1 MKLEIEAVF
10 LNIDK
15 EKIRTKLQ
23 SRGAKLIT
31 PERKMVRTVFHL
43 SPDPGNCFARVRD
56 EGDKIVVTY
65 KEFHDS
71 SATGVK
77 EINLVVDNYN
87 NAVEIM
93 RALGLHEKS
102 YEESMRETWE
112 LDGAEVCIDTWPWL
126 PTYVEVEGNSVENMT
141 SVSQELGFDMKDALY
156 CSVGHI
162 YSLYYDVK
170 EHDVDTG
177 AEHWDRIEFIPTPK
191 WLAAKKKQHTPSA

>member
-10 LNIDK
+10 LDIDK
-15 EKIRTKLQ
+15 ELIRAKLQ
-23 SRGAKLIT
+23 SHGAKLIA

-77 EINLVVDNYN
+77 EINLIVDDYG
-87 NAVEIM
+87 NAVEMM

-112 LDGAEVCIDTWPWL
+112 LDGAEVCIDTYL
-126 PTYVEVEGNSVENMT
+126 CRGRR
-141 SVSQELGFDMKDALY
+141 EL
-156 CSVGHI
+156 C
-162 YSLYYDVK
+162 
-170 EHDVDTG
+170 
-177 AEHWDRIEFIPTPK
+177 
-191 WLAAKKKQHTPSA
+191 

>member
-1 MKLEIEAVF
+1 MKPEIEAVF
-10 LNIDK
+10 LDINK
-15 EKIRTKLQ
+15 GKIRTKLE
-23 SRGAKLIT
+23 SLGARLIT
-31 PERKMVRTVFHL
+31 PERKMIRTVFHL

-56 EGDKIVVTY
+56 EGDKIVMTY
-65 KEFHDS
+65 KEFYDN

-77 EINLVVDNYN
+77 EINLTVNSYN
-87 NAVEIM
+87 DAVEM
-93 RALGLHEKS
+93 LRVLGLHEKS

-141 SVSQELGFDMKDALY
+141 SVSEKLGFNMDDALY

-162 YSLYYDVK
+162 YTLYYNVK

-177 AEHWDRIEFIPTPK
+177 VGHWDRIEFIPIPD
-191 WLAAKKKQHTPSA
+191 WLAGKKR